1 MAYILH
7 IDTSSEKALIAL
19 SKNGEI
25 LYDKI
30 NEHARNH
37 AAVINL
43 MIEDVLKAAHIRL
56 NDVSALSVV
65 AGPGSYTGL
74 RIGLATAK
82 ALCYVLDK
90 PLMLFNKLELLS
102 LQAQKDFEGRQYYLS
117 VLPAREKEYFIC
129 MYNHEA
135 ELLIKPAHVFER
147 GFFEIIQSKKEKLL
161 ITGSLNPA
169 ITDIAKEI
177 NAEYFDNAEI
187 KPRFWAIQSL
197 LKYNCNDFV
206 SLAASEPFYL
216 KQVFTHNKL

>member
-65 AGPGSYTGL
+65 AGST
-74 RIGLATAK
+74 
-82 ALCYVLDK
+82 
-90 PLMLFNKLELLS
+90 
-102 LQAQKDFEGRQYYLS
+102 
-117 VLPAREKEYFIC
+117 
-129 MYNHEA
+129 
-135 ELLIKPAHVFER
+135 
-147 GFFEIIQSKKEKLL
+147 
-161 ITGSLNPA
+161 
-169 ITDIAKEI
+169 
-177 NAEYFDNAEI
+177 
-187 KPRFWAIQSL
+187 
-197 LKYNCNDFV
+197 
-206 SLAASEPFYL
+206 
-216 KQVFTHNKL
+216 